1 MGTVLS
7 MCEIAGN
14 SGMTWPIL
22 GAAAVILCEALYRM
36 FPRLPWTW
44 WLPVTVPL
52 MLVINYAVYR
62 IMVGAE
68 SLIGGVVAFSIAVAV
83 LRAVVSLGIG
93 ETPRWQDWVAMGLV
107 LAALVTRVGV

>member
-1 MGTVLS
+1 
-7 MCEIAGN
+7 
-14 SGMTWPIL
+14 MTWPLL
-22 GAAAVILCEALYRM
+22 GAAAAILCEALYRM
-36 FPRLPWTW
+36 FPRLPWAW
-44 WLPVTVPL
+44 WLPMTIPL

-83 LRAVVSLGIG
+83 LRAVVSVGMG
-93 ETPRWQDWVAMGLV
+93 EVPRWQDCVAMGLV